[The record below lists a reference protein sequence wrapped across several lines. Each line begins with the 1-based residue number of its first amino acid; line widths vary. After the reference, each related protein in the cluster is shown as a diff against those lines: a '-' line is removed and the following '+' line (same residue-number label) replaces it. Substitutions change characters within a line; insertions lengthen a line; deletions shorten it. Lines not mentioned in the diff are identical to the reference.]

1 MGASLQLGRAM
12 SGLEEQGARHVI
24 KQTPVKGSKKVK
36 VNFVLPKESAAGKVS
51 VVGDFNGWD
60 PFVHPLKPR
69 SNGTKS
75 VSVTLPVSQ
84 RFAFRYLDENGQWL
98 DDDAAHEYVDNG
110 AGGVNSVV
118 QT

>member
-1 MGASLQLGRAM
+1 
-12 SGLEEQGARHVI
+12 VI

-36 VNFVLPKESAAGKVS
+36 VNFVLPKDSADGKVS
-51 VVGDFNGWD
+51 VVGDFNDWD

-75 VSVTLPVSQ
+75 VSVTLPISQ
-84 RFAFRYLDENGQWL
+84 RFAFKYLDEHGQWL
-98 DDDAAHEYVDNG
+98 DDDGAHEYVDNG

-118 QT
+118 HT

>member
-1 MGASLQLGRAM
+1 M
-12 SGLEEQGARHVI
+12 I

-36 VNFVLPKESAAGKVS
+36 VNFVLPKESTAGKVS
-51 VVGDFNGWD
+51 VVGDFNDWD

-84 RFAFRYLDENGQWL
+84 RFAFKYLDENGQRL
-98 DDDAAHEYVDNG
+98 DDDAAHEYIENG
-110 AGGVNSVV
+110 IGGVNGVV
-118 QT
+118 LT

>member
-1 MGASLQLGRAM
+1 M
-12 SGLEEQGARHVI
+12 SDIDKQGAQHVI
-24 KQTPVKGSKKVK
+24 KKTPVKGSDKVK
-36 VNFVLPKESAAGKVS
+36 VNFVLPKESTAGKVS

-84 RFAFRYLDENGQWL
+84 RFAFKYLDENGQWL
-98 DDDAAHEYVDNG
+98 DDDAAHEYADNG

-118 QT
+118 RT

>member
-1 MGASLQLGRAM
+1 M
-12 SGLEEQGARHVI
+12 I
-24 KQTPVKGSKKVK
+24 KQSPVKGSKKVK
-36 VNFVLPKESAAGKVS
+36 VNFVLPRESAAGKVS

-84 RFAFRYLDENGQWL
+84 RFAFKYLDENGQWL
-98 DDDAAHEYVDNG
+98 DDDAAPREPNNF
-110 AGGVNSVV
+110 GGINSVV
-118 QT
+118 TT